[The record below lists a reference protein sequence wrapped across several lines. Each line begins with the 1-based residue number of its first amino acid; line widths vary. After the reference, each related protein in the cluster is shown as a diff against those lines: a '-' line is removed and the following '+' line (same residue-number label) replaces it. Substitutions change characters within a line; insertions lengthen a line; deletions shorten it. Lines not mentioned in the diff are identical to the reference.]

1 MAQQKINTVIVL
13 RNDQT
18 TAWEKSSYKM
28 LPGEVGIGYLEN
40 GNIIA
45 KVGNGKDTWTDL
57 PQLEGVFEDN
67 LTLTY
72 KFGKY
77 EPDTTG
83 SFVLN
88 TAGKT
93 MSEVMLDA
101 FAQEVYEGLIETVPT
116 ASFSVSSNGSKE
128 VGETFSNPTA
138 TLTLNASG
146 TYKYKSKDS
155 NGTVEQADISFTE
168 AHISYDSSKVKELD
182 STNPNASLSY
192 TLSLAD
198 SEKVYGDSAK
208 SYTFKATAKHGA
220 DVNRPLTN
228 LGNFVSKDAGGNYVG
243 TKDFSKAIGAIAGA
257 TLLNASSKTVTHTG
271 YRKMFMGTVSA
282 DPETVNSAFI
292 RGLNKISKQAAK
304 GAQTFTASA
313 GQKSFYVAVPIS
325 LTTKEPTFKYKF
337 FGNWEALAGVV
348 ALDGTVDVEGA
359 NKFTAKPYKVYKYTP
374 ATGSFEADTE
384 IQVTIN

>member
-45 KVGNGKDTWTDL
+45 KVGNGKDTWTNL

-67 LTLTY
+67 LILTQ

-83 SFVLN
+83 SFTLY

-101 FAQEVYEGLIETVPT
+101 FAQEVYEDLITKYPT
-116 ASFSVSSNGSKE
+116 ASFSATSSSSKE

-138 TLTLNASG
+138 TLTLDATGSYL
-146 TYKYKSKDS
+146 YKAKDS
-155 NGTVEQADISFTE
+155 AGTIEQSDITFTD
-168 AHISYDSSKVKELD
+168 AHISYGGNKVKELD
-182 STNPNASLSY
+182 SDNPNANLSY
-192 TLSLAD
+192 TLPLGD
-198 SEKVYGDSAK
+198 TERVYGDTAK
-208 SYTFKATAKHGA
+208 SYTFTATATYGA

-228 LGNFVSKDAGGNYVG
+228 LGNFVSKDANGKYVG
-243 TKDFSKAIGAIAGA
+243 TKSFDKAIGAIPGA
-257 TLLNASSKTVTHTG
+257 TPVNAVSKTTTFTG
-271 YRKMFMGTVSA
+271 FRKMFMGVVSA
-282 DPETVNSAFI
+282 DPAEVNSTFI
-292 RGLNKISKQAAK
+292 RGLSKISKQAAK

-313 GQKSFYVAVPIS
+313 GQKSFYVAVPTS

>member
-155 NGTVEQADISFTE
+155 NGTVEQADISFTD
-168 AHISYDSSKVKELD
+168 AHISYDGAKVKELD

-208 SYTFKATAKHGA
+208 SYTFKATATHGA

-313 GQKSFYVAVPIS
+313 GQKSFYVAVPTS